1 MAEIQKDIEL
11 KQGMS
16 KKTKIIM
23 IIGIVVLL
31 AVIGAGVYWWL
42 SKDAASDESTED
54 AEVAVQKATPI
65 YHEVTAPFIVNFSE
79 QSNDRVRYLQIKMK
93 VMARDQA
100 SIDLFALHEPALVHE
115 LLMLFYSQNYDD
127 LSTTEGTQAL
137 QQASLETINSFLK
150 QQNSD
155 LTGLEAVYFT
165 SLVMQ

>member
-23 IIGIVVLL
+23 IVGIVLLL
-31 AVIGAGVYWWL
+31 ALIGAGVYWWL
-42 SKDAASDESTED
+42 SKDAATDEPTED
-54 AEVAVQKATPI
+54 AEVAVQKATPV
-65 YHEVTAPFIVNFSE
+65 YHEVAAPFIVNFSE
-79 QSNDRVRYLQIKMK
+79 QSNNQVRYLQIKMK

-100 SIDLFALHEPALVHE
+100 SISLFALHEPALVHE
-115 LLMLFYSQNYDD
+115 LLMLFYSQNYDE

-137 QQASLETINSFLK
+137 QQASLETINNFLK
-150 QQNSD
+150 QQDSSIP
-155 LTGLEAVYFT
+155 GLEAVYFT

>member
-23 IIGIVVLL
+23 IAGIVVLL

-42 SKDAASDESTED
+42 TKDAAAD
-54 AEVAVQKATPI
+54 AETTEATVQKATPV
-65 YHEVTAPFIVNFSE
+65 YHEVAAPFIVNFSE
-79 QSNDRVRYLQIKMK
+79 QSNNQVRYLQIKMK

-100 SIDLFALHEPALVHE
+100 TISLFALHEPALVHE
-115 LLMLFYSQNYDD
+115 LLMLFYSQNYDE

-137 QQASLETINSFLK
+137 QQASLETINNFLK
-150 QQNSD
+150 QQDSSI
-155 LTGLEAVYFT
+155 TGLEAVYFT

>member
-1 MAEIQKDIEL
+1 MAEIQQDIEL

-23 IIGIVVLL
+23 IAGIVLLL
-31 AVIGAGVYWWL
+31 ALIGGGVYWWL
-42 SKDAASDESTED
+42 GKDTETVD
-54 AEVAVQKATPI
+54 TVEVAAPKAPPV
-65 YHEVTAPFIVNFSE
+65 YHEIASPFIVNFAE
-79 QSNDRVRYLQIKMK
+79 QSNNQVRYLQIKMK

-137 QQASLETINSFLK
+137 QQASLETINTFLK
-150 QQNSD
+150 EQDSSI
-155 LTGLEAVYFT
+155 TGLEAVYFT

>member
-23 IIGIVVLL
+23 IVGIVVLL

-42 SKDAASDESTED
+42 SKDAAPADADATET
-54 AEVAVQKATPI
+54 AVQKATPV
-65 YHEVTAPFIVNFSE
+65 YHEVAAPFIVNFSE
-79 QSNDRVRYLQIKMK
+79 QSNNQVRYLQIKMK

-100 SIDLFALHEPALVHE
+100 TISLFALHEPALVHE
-115 LLMLFYSQNYDD
+115 LLMLFYSQNYDE

-137 QQASLETINSFLK
+137 QQASLETINNFLK
-150 QQNSD
+150 QQDSSI
-155 LTGLEAVYFT
+155 TGLEAVYFT

>member
-23 IIGIVVLL
+23 IAGIVVLL
-31 AVIGAGVYWWL
+31 AVIGGGVYWWL
-42 SKDAASDESTED
+42 TKDAVPADATE
-54 AEVAVQKATPI
+54 AAINAPKATPI
-65 YHEVTAPFIVNFSE
+65 YHEVIAPFIVNFSE
-79 QSNDRVRYLQIKMK
+79 QSNNQVRYLQIKMK

-100 SIDLFALHEPALVHE
+100 TINLFALHEPALVHE
-115 LLMLFYSQNYDD
+115 LLMLFYSQNYDE

-137 QQASLETINSFLK
+137 QQASLETINNFLK
-150 QQNSD
+150 QQQDSIP
-155 LTGLEAVYFT
+155 GLEAVYFT

>member
-16 KKTKIIM
+16 KKTKIII
-23 IIGIVVLL
+23 IIGVVLVL

-42 SKDAASDESTED
+42 TKDAAPDET
-54 AEVAVQKATPI
+54 AETAVQKATPV
-65 YHEVTAPFIVNFSE
+65 YHEVAAPFIVNFSE
-79 QSNDRVRYLQIKMK
+79 QSDNQVRYLQIKMK

-115 LLMLFYSQNYDD
+115 LLMLFFSQNYDD

-137 QQASLETINSFLK
+137 QQASLETINTFLK
-150 QQNSD
+150 QQDSSV
-155 LTGLEAVYFT
+155 TGLEAVYFT

>member
-23 IIGIVVLL
+23 IIGIVLLL
-31 AVIGAGVYWWL
+31 AAIGGGVYWWL
-42 SKDAASDESTED
+42 TKDASPAEEETEM
-54 AEVAVQKATPI
+54 AAQKAPPV
-65 YHEVTAPFIVNFSE
+65 YHEVTSPFIVNFSE
-79 QSNDRVRYLQIKMK
+79 QSNNQVRYLQIKMK

-100 SIDLFALHEPALVHE
+100 TIDLFALHEPALVHE

-150 QQNSD
+150 QQDSSV
-155 LTGLEAVYFT
+155 TGLEAVYFT

>member
-23 IIGIVVLL
+23 IAGIVVLL
-31 AVIGAGVYWWL
+31 AVIGGGAYWWL
-42 SKDAASDESTED
+42 SKDAEPLDPAT
-54 AEVAVQKATPI
+54 APKATPV
-65 YHEVTAPFIVNFSE
+65 YHEITAPFIVNFSE
-79 QSNDRVRYLQIKMK
+79 QSNNQVRYLQIKMK

-100 SIDLFALHEPALVHE
+100 TINLFALHEPALVHE
-115 LLMLFYSQNYDD
+115 LLMLFYSQNYDE

-137 QQASLETINSFLK
+137 QQASLETINNFLT
-150 QQNSD
+150 QQQDSIA
-155 LTGLEAVYFT
+155 GLEAVYFT

>member
-31 AVIGAGVYWWL
+31 SIIWAGVYWWL

-54 AEVAVQKATPI
+54 AEVEVQKATPV

-100 SIDLFALHEPALVHE
+100 SIDLFALQNETAQRL
-115 LLMLFYSQNYDD
+115 YSRHRWKP
-127 LSTTEGTQAL
+127 LIV
-137 QQASLETINSFLK
+137 SLNSRIVMSPGLK
-150 QQNSD
+150 PFISP
-155 LTGLEAVYFT
+155 VW
-165 SLVMQ
+165 

>member
-23 IIGIVVLL
+23 IVGIVVLL
-31 AVIGAGVYWWL
+31 SVIGAGVYWWL
-42 SKDAASDESTED
+42 SKDAASEESTED
-54 AEVAVQKATPI
+54 AEVAVQKATPV
-65 YHEVTAPFIVNFSE
+65 YHEVASPFIVNFSE
-79 QSNDRVRYLQIKMK
+79 QSNNQVRYLQIKMK

-100 SIDLFALHEPALVHE
+100 TISLFALHEPALVHE
-115 LLMLFYSQNYDD
+115 LLMLFYSQNYDE

-137 QQASLETINSFLK
+137 QQASLETINNFLK
-150 QQNSD
+150 QQDSSII
-155 LTGLEAVYFT
+155 GLEAVYFT